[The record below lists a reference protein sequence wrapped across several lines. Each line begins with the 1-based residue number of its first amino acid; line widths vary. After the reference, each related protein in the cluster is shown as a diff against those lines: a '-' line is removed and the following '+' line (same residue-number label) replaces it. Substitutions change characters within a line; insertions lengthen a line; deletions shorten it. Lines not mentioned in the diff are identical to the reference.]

1 MKSYGLYSTR
11 LLCPWDSP
19 RQEHWIGLPGP
30 SQGHLPDLGT
40 EPRLAFCKKHKV
52 LSLDRER
59 PKAKKKKTQKTKRD
73 MINCGVCNNSYGKLS
88 FNMSQQILHIL
99 VYLSHII
106 NSLDSKFMYFT
117 SVVRLCSMALL
128 SLRKRC
134 TSASLTRN
142 AKEAE

>member
-1 MKSYGLYSTR
+1 M
-11 LLCPWDSP
+11 
-19 RQEHWIGLPGP
+19 
-30 SQGHLPDLGT
+30 HLPDLGT

-59 PKAKKKKTQKTKRD
+59 PKVKKKKRD
-73 MINCGVCNNSYGKLS
+73 MIDCGVCNNSYGKLS

-106 NSLDSKFMYFT
+106 NSLDSKSMYFT
-117 SVVRLCSMALL
+117 SVVRSCSMALM

-134 TSASLTRN
+134 TGASLTRN